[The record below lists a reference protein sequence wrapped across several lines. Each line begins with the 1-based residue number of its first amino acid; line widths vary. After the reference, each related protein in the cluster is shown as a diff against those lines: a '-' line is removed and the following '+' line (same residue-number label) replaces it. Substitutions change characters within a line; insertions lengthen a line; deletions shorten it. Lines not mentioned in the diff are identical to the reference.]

1 MTSRDFC
8 FWLQG
13 YFECGVP
20 VRLSERE
27 TEMVKRHLALVF
39 KHEIDP
45 SMPDPTG
52 ILQATHDGKESPLNW
67 PTDGTAGNPVTYRC

>member
-13 YFECGVP
+13 YIEMAEPTALSQRQLEC
-20 VRLSERE
+20 
-27 TEMVKRHLALVF
+27 VKNHLNLVF

-45 SMPDPTG
+45 SMGDKKQQDELNKLHG
-52 ILQATHDGKESPLNW
+52 GGKDQVL
-67 PTDGTAGNPVTYRC
+67 RC

>member
-13 YFECGVP
+13 HFEISGSQA
-20 VRLSERE
+20 LGEKE
-27 TEMVKRHLALVF
+27 TATVKRHLAIVF

-52 ILQATHDGKESPLNW
+52 SLQSTHDGKP
-67 PTDGTAGNPVTYRC
+67 PKIGGTDAAGNVMRC

>member
-13 YFECGVP
+13 FFEIN
-20 VRLSERE
+20 RANDSDSTAIS
-27 TEMVKRHLALVF
+27 TEQVELIKKHLALVF

-45 SMPDPTG
+45 SMGDKAWQDGLNKIHNDP
-52 ILQATHDGKESPLNW
+52 EEPL
-67 PTDGTAGNPVTYRC
+67 ANPSMLC

>member
-13 YFECGVP
+13 YLEINDADATPTQGLGPKQVECIQ
-20 VRLSERE
+20 
-27 TEMVKRHLALVF
+27 KHLALAF

-45 SMPDPTG
+45 SMGDKKQQDELNKLHG
-52 ILQATHDGKESPLNW
+52 GGKDQVL
-67 PTDGTAGNPVTYRC
+67 RC